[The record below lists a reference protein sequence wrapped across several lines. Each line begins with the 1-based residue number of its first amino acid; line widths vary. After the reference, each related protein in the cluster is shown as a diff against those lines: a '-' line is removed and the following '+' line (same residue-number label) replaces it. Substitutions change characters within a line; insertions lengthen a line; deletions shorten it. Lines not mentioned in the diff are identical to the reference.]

1 MTLIQF
7 RNKALL
13 WLGFT
18 LVSAHGHTVHLE
30 NGKQVWSNPR
40 RTKPYPL
47 DDPSWSIYKG

>member
-7 RNKALL
+7 RNKTLL

-18 LVSAHGHTVHLE
+18 LVNAYGHTVHLE
-30 NGKQVWSNPR
+30 NGKQIWSNPR
-40 RTKPYPL
+40 RIKPYSL